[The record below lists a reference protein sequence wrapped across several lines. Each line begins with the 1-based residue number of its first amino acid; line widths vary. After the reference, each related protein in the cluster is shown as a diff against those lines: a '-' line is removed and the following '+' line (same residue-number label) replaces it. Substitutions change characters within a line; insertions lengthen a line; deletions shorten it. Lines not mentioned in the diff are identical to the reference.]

1 MKKKMIWCLAVAIII
16 ILSYFYAHIDKN
28 SYIYDRNVDTKN
40 FYSTGLLVE
49 DEDMTQ
55 TFISEEDVI
64 DGIYIKISVV
74 GNVEDVIMHY
84 SLTDNATNKVVS
96 AVVKA
101 SELENNKFN
110 RLAIPK
116 IEGAKGKTFTL
127 TLSTENADAQNGI
140 GFYLTPGRFN
150 GQTLVVKGNET
161 DGTIVARTLC
171 HRFDVETFVVLLGM
185 IAFVSGFMKVL
196 YKFFR

>member
-1 MKKKMIWCLAVAIII
+1 MIWCLAVAIII

-185 IAFVSGFMKVL
+185 IAFVSAFMKVL